1 MESTIFMIG
10 RLLLGGYFIYNGFN
24 HFSNIVMISGYAQ
37 SKGVP
42 SAKAA
47 VAFSGLLLWIGG
59 LSVLLGVYPSIG
71 AIALTLFLLPVTFMM
86 HAFWKIEDPMMKMG
100 EKVNFLKNVALLG
113 ASLMLFA
120 LPQPWPIRLF

>member
-1 MESTIFMIG
+1 MFG

-24 HFSNIVMISGYAQ
+24 HFSNITMISGYAQ

-59 LSVLLGVYPSIG
+59 FSVLLGVYPTVG
-71 AIALTLFLLPVTFMM
+71 ALALILFLLPVTFMM
-86 HAFWKIEDPMMKMG
+86 HAFWKIQDPMMKMG
-100 EKVNFLKNVALLG
+100 EQVNFFKNVALLG

-120 LPQPWPIRLF
+120 LPQPWPISLF